1 MGPLDNYDRGSWFI
15 DDERP
20 IIEDRKKKS
29 LRFEDERPTT
39 SENRQKSG
47 NGRQHQ
53 KKLPSLGIKRFLL
66 TCVEQVDHAC
76 IKYCFKGSPVDDEQ
90 FAARRANSSSA
101 NLQQLEPLNVHASTS
116 DVHIFAN
123 KGGFYDGTFAL
134 DDEDLWD
141 ASTILT
147 EIHIEDDKGL
157 DIREL
162 DVQPREGR
170 PPKQRAAFQSRN
182 DDPSWWNY
190 TGKLPSPKLP
200 SAKPRMS
207 IDGRREVRL

>member
-1 MGPLDNYDRGSWFI
+1 MAPLDNYDRGSWFI
-15 DDERP
+15 DDGHP
-20 IIEDRKKKS
+20 IVEDRKKKS

-39 SENRQKSG
+39 SENRQKSE
-47 NGRQHQ
+47 NSRHQQ
-53 KKLPSLGIKRFLL
+53 KKLPLLGIKRFLL

-90 FAARRANSSSA
+90 FAARRANASSA
-101 NLQQLEPLNVHASTS
+101 NLQHLEPLNVHASLS
-116 DVHIFAN
+116 DVQIFAN

-147 EIHIEDDKGL
+147 EVHLEDDNEL

-162 DVQPREGR
+162 DVQPQVRR
-170 PPKQRAAFQSRN
+170 AVHRAAFQSRN
-182 DDPSWWNY
+182 NDPSWWNY
-190 TGKLPSPKLP
+190 TGKLPSPKAP
-200 SAKPRMS
+200 GAKPS
-207 IDGRREVRL
+207 ISVEGRREVRL